1 MISVI
6 FPTYNEAG
14 NLKRLIGRTVKA
26 LKGVRHEIIVVDD
39 NSPDKT
45 WQLAQRLK
53 RQYLQVR
60 VVRRMDQR
68 GLTSAINYGVKI
80 AKGRVVGWMDADL
93 SHPPELLPV
102 MATTIKKSG
111 AVVASRYLKGAE
123 DKRELWLQV
132 LLSRLIN
139 KLCQWLLNPQ
149 ITDYTSG
156 YILLN
161 KRYFKKL
168 KLEGD
173 YGEYFIRLMADLS
186 RLGVK
191 IKEVPYINV
200 NRVYGQSKTATSIW
214 GLVIR
219 GRKYLYTLASLC
231 IKKYY

>member
-1 MISVI
+1 MISII

-14 NLKRLIGRTVKA
+14 NLKFLVERTNQA
-26 LKGVRHEIIVVDD
+26 LKGIRYEIIVVDD

-53 RQYLQVR
+53 RQYPQIR
-60 VVRRMDQR
+60 VLRRMGQR
-68 GLTSAINYGVKI
+68 GLTSAISDGVKI

-93 SHPPELLPV
+93 SHPPELLPAMV
-102 MATTIKKSG
+102 AVFKNNG

-123 DKRELWLQV
+123 DKRNLWLQV

-139 KLCQWLLNPQ
+139 KMCQWLLGLQ
-149 ITDYTSG
+149 VTDYTSG

-168 KLEGD
+168 ELGGD

-186 RLGVK
+186 RLGVR

-200 NRVYGQSKTATSIW
+200 NRVYGQSKTATNVM
-214 GLVIR
+214 GFAKR
-219 GRKYLYTLASLC
+219 GIKYLITLFSLWL
-231 IKKYY
+231 KK